1 MKPNLI
7 KKQISQAI
15 VKNKINL
22 ENFQIILSN
31 LQTKKDKTILDNTVI
46 KDKNLILEKVTKTNQ
61 NFLQKNKI
69 SKAIIKQNNRDN
81 VNKKNFA
88 IGSTNLHLYKNQNM
102 ITTFL
107 EQESK
112 NYSSLSFAKI
122 NNFILQMPQDDI
134 TLWFFTV
141 TKIKA
146 SLINVSLI
154 PVKTLL
160 KLESSRSFFEKKNDI
175 ETNNS

>member
-31 LQTKKDKTILDNTVI
+31 LQTKKDKTFLENTA
-46 KDKNLILEKVTKTNQ
+46 KQDKNLILEKIAKINQ
-61 NFLQKNKI
+61 KLLQKNKI

-88 IGSTNLHLYKNQNM
+88 IGSTDLHLYKNQNI

-122 NNFILQMPQDDI
+122 KNFILQMPQDNI
-134 TLWFFTV
+134 TL
-141 TKIKA
+141 
-146 SLINVSLI
+146 
-154 PVKTLL
+154 
-160 KLESSRSFFEKKNDI
+160 
-175 ETNNS
+175 